1 MPFQII
7 GIWLRGLLSIALIGL
22 AAYLLRE
29 WHQRATTVS
38 VPAATS
44 VESRRPEPAG
54 NGPVAVDRPEPVV
67 MRTRTV
73 PLSAWRPG
81 WDIPTA
87 MLAGGLLL
95 AGLSAGGGSLA
106 YPLLRR
112 KGADEP
118 NSDRGGVVER
128 IRRPDG
134 SELHVEMY
142 GPADGQPLV
151 LVHGWGSDATEWY
164 YLKKQLGNR
173 FRLITWDLP
182 GLGLSK
188 GPDNND
194 YSLDKLA
201 QDLDAVISRT
211 ANGPVV
217 ILGHSI
223 GGMTCLTYCRL
234 FADTLSAK
242 VAGMILVH
250 TTPTNPV
257 RTTQYAGLY
266 TALQKPL
273 IEPLLYLTIGLAPVV
288 LLMNWLSYLNGSLQR
303 STAKSS
309 FAGNETRGQ
318 VDFVAKYMLK
328 AWPAVLARG
337 MFGMLAY
344 DASKTLKTIEI
355 PTLIVSGDRDTTT
368 LPDASE
374 WMRLEIPRARLF
386 ALAPARHMGLIE
398 MNDQFA
404 DAVAGFVVPLS
415 PKVQSATAAGRAS
428 S

>member
-7 GIWLRGLLSIALIGL
+7 GIWLRGLVAIALIAA

-29 WHQRATTVS
+29 WHQRATTVH
-38 VPAATS
+38 VPAVAA
-44 VESRRPEPAG
+44 VEDRRPEPAAPAPG
-54 NGPVAVDRPEPVV
+54 AIDRPVAI
-67 MRTRTV
+67 RTRSV

-81 WDIPTA
+81 WDVPTA

-95 AGLSAGGGSLA
+95 AALSAGGGSLVF
-106 YPLLRR
+106 PLWRR

-118 NSDRGGVVER
+118 NSERGGVVER

-164 YLKKQLGNR
+164 YLKKQLGDR
-173 FRLITWDLP
+173 FRLIAWDLA

-188 GPDNND
+188 APDNND
-194 YSLDKLA
+194 YSLDKMA
-201 QDLDAVISRT
+201 RDLDAVISKT

-217 ILGHSI
+217 LLGHSI
-223 GGMTCLTYCRL
+223 GGMTCLTYCRV
-234 FADTLSAK
+234 FADTLAAK
-242 VAGMILVH
+242 VSGMILVH

-257 RTTQYAGLY
+257 RTTQYAGVY

-273 IEPLLYLTIGLAPVV
+273 IEPLLYLTIGLAPLV

-303 STAKSS
+303 STARSS

-318 VDFVAKYMLK
+318 VDFVARFMLK

-344 DASKTLKTIEI
+344 DASKILKTIEI

-374 WMRLEIPRARLF
+374 WMRREIPKARLF

-398 MNDQFA
+398 RNDQFA
-404 DAVAGFVVPLS
+404 DAVAGFIVPLM
-415 PKVQSATAAGRAS
+415 PKARSAAAGGLA
-428 S
+428 